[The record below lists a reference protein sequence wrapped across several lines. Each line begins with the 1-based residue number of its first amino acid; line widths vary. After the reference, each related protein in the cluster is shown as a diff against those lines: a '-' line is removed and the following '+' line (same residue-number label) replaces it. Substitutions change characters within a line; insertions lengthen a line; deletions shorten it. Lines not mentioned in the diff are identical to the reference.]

1 MTSLST
7 VQIEACQAAMSAG
20 LLSLRRDAPQTPVA
34 WADDNFYLSSESSYQ
49 EGRWETLP
57 YQVAMLNAMGNDE
70 IRIVNV
76 IKSARVGYSK
86 MLLAASAYQ
95 IEHKRRHIAFF
106 VPDDGSADLFMKSEI
121 ETMIRDV
128 GAVRALAPWC
138 GKKSRD
144 NTLDIK
150 KFSHGKQL
158 WCRGGKAAKNYRAI
172 SADTVI
178 YDELAAFDHDID
190 KEGSP
195 LVLGDKRIEGS
206 TFPKSI
212 RGSTPKLRGPID
224 RGGCQIEGA
233 VQKSPHLLRYHIP
246 CPHCGAEQYLKWGGK
261 DCVYGIKWDP
271 EQPEDAW
278 YVCEATGCLI
288 RYSEALEAQYKARWI
303 CEKTG
308 IWTRDGF
315 DFFDAEGAP
324 IPTPESISFHIWTA
338 YSFFVTWGR
347 IAQDFLQAKGS
358 RSDLKTFV
366 NTTLGETWEEDQGE
380 RVEWDVLLGRREVW
394 QGEIPAQAVILT
406 GGGDT
411 QDDRYEGR
419 VWAWGPNEECW
430 LVYRFVL
437 MGDPGGEE
445 LRRKRDLELHR
456 QFTRSDGLVMKV
468 ERWCWDAGG
477 HYIDQVCDDSKKNG
491 LLWMIPIIGAPVYGK
506 PIASF
511 PTKRNKRGVYLTT
524 VGTDNAKELF
534 YSRLRLPL
542 DVSKSQAGITQPQVI
557 HLPAN
562 DLVCDEMEVRQ
573 LTSESKVLKVVKGV
587 QQYRW
592 DNQGRRNEAL
602 DCFVYALAAL
612 RISQQ
617 RFGLD
622 LERLAAAGVEALS
635 PTTDERPRVQ
645 SSYWKKA

>member
-1 MTSLST
+1 
-7 VQIEACQAAMSAG
+7 MSAG

-315 DFFDAEGAP
+315 DFFDVEGAP

-366 NTTLGETWEEDQGE
+366 NTTLGETWQEDQGE
-380 RVEWDVLLGRREVW
+380 RVE
-394 QGEIPAQAVILT
+394 
-406 GGGDT
+406 
-411 QDDRYEGR
+411 
-419 VWAWGPNEECW
+419 
-430 LVYRFVL
+430 
-437 MGDPGGEE
+437 
-445 LRRKRDLELHR
+445 
-456 QFTRSDGLVMKV
+456 
-468 ERWCWDAGG
+468 
-477 HYIDQVCDDSKKNG
+477 
-491 LLWMIPIIGAPVYGK
+491 
-506 PIASF
+506 
-511 PTKRNKRGVYLTT
+511 
-524 VGTDNAKELF
+524 
-534 YSRLRLPL
+534 
-542 DVSKSQAGITQPQVI
+542 
-557 HLPAN
+557 
-562 DLVCDEMEVRQ
+562 
-573 LTSESKVLKVVKGV
+573 
-587 QQYRW
+587 
-592 DNQGRRNEAL
+592 
-602 DCFVYALAAL
+602 
-612 RISQQ
+612 
-617 RFGLD
+617 
-622 LERLAAAGVEALS
+622 
-635 PTTDERPRVQ
+635 
-645 SSYWKKA
+645 

>member
-1 MTSLST
+1 
-7 VQIEACQAAMSAG
+7 MSAG
-20 LLSLRRDAPQTPVA
+20 LLSLKRETPQTPVQ

-57 YQVAMLNAMGNDE
+57 YQVAILNAMGNDE
-70 IRIVNV
+70 IRVVNV

-106 VPDDGSADLFMKSEI
+106 VPDDGSADLFMKSEV

-128 GAVRALAPWC
+128 GAVRALAPWY
-138 GKKSRD
+138 GKKHRD
-144 NTLDIK
+144 NTLDLK

-178 YDELAAFDHDID
+178 YDELAAFDHDIE

-212 RGSTPKLRGPID
+212 RGSTPKIRGPID
-224 RGGCQIEGA
+224 KGGCQIEGA
-233 VQKSPHLLRYHIP
+233 VQKSPHLLRFHIK
-246 CPHCGAEQYLKWGGK
+246 CPHCGGEQYLKWGGK
-261 DCVYGIKWDP
+261 DCGFGIKWDDDNP
-271 EQPEDAW
+271 QGAW
-278 YVCEATGCLI
+278 YSCEHNACVI
-288 RYSEALEAQYKARWI
+288 RYSEALEAQQDARWI

-308 IWTRDGF
+308 LRTHDGL
-315 DFFDAEGAP
+315 DFCDEADQP
-324 IPTPESISFHIWTA
+324 IPTPESVSFHVWTA
-338 YSFFVTWGR
+338 YSFLVNWGR
-347 IAQDFLQAKGS
+347 MALEFTQVKDS

-394 QGEIPAQAVILT
+394 QADIPANAVALT

-419 VWAWGPNEECW
+419 VWAWGPGEECW
-430 LVYRFVL
+430 LVYRFIL

-445 LRRKRDLELHR
+445 LRRKRDLEMHK
-456 QFTRSDGLVMKV
+456 QFTRADGLSMKV

-477 HYIDQVCDDSKKNG
+477 HYFDQVCDDSKKNG
-491 LLWMIPIIGAPVYGK
+491 LLWMIPTIGAPVYGK

-511 PTKRNKRGVYLTT
+511 PTKRNKHGVYLTT
-524 VGTDNAKELF
+524 VGTDNGKELI
-534 YSRLRLPL
+534 YSRLRLSV
-542 DVSKSQAGITQPQVI
+542 DAAKSQSGEVQPQVI

-562 DLVCDEMEVRQ
+562 DLVCDEMEVKQ
-573 LTSESKVLKVVKGV
+573 LTSESKVLKVVNGA

-622 LERLAAAGVEALS
+622 LNALAEQPEPGGSSAAGATE
-635 PTTDERPRVQ
+635 ERPRRK
-645 SSYWKKA
+645 SSYWNKS